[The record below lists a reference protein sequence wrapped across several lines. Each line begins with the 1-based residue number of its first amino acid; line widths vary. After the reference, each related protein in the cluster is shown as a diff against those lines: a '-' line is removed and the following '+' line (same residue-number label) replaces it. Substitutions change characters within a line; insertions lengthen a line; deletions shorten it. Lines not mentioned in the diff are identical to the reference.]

1 MSQGERDPPRFVRDS
16 VSFANP
22 TLKLC
27 PSNSVTVRHA
37 PLIQIESPTWQ
48 SDRMGEAWVKVNVK
62 PEEEVVGVMEAT
74 WQRCSIWRGDV
85 REGEGETER

>member
-1 MSQGERDPPRFVRDS
+1 
-16 VSFANP
+16 
-22 TLKLC
+22 
-27 PSNSVTVRHA
+27 
-37 PLIQIESPTWQ
+37 
-48 SDRMGEAWVKVNVK
+48 MGEAWVKVNVK